1 MSMFEATNPLEPNK
15 HTETQRAAIASL
27 SVLLEERFAPIWGPP
42 RAWYET
48 VNGVVDWTE
57 DTDPLNDK
65 ETSGLEDRQR
75 GMYSVF
81 GFGVR
86 EGTDAPIER
95 HEAILVAEWVKFLT
109 NLAEH
114 IKSQG
119 GSLAVV
125 VRRGFEFAVNSSEIW
140 DTTRPSYS
148 EAEFKEVAKM
158 AHEAQMQRL
167 QGKVDPFIEAQANA
181 NAGYRFDQSTRRWR
195 LRNAT
200 EVTTR
205 LTLRCHFR
213 GLEHP
218 ARIHGFLP
226 EGSAIVNVQGPME
239 LLQRVHTEAPPLPV
253 VVVGIGPCYG
263 AEVTRAERQG
273 GSLIVSDER
282 KMAMPGPTDEELW
295 QFFKDRTGSTS
306 PLTLAEASQIAGGV
320 SAASGQLGACTNP
333 AAKSMEDHDQA
344 DSQVYQKPEPTPAP
358 VHPHPGQG
366 KPLNKD

>member
-1 MSMFEATNPLEPNK
+1 MSMFEATNTLEPNK
-15 HTETQRAAIASL
+15 HTETQRSAIASL

-65 ETSGLEDRQR
+65 EAEDRQR

-86 EGTDAPIER
+86 EGIEAPVER
-95 HEAILVAEWVKFLT
+95 HEAMLVAEWVKFLT

-125 VRRGFEFAVNSSEIW
+125 IRRGFEFTVNSSEIW
-140 DTTRPSYS
+140 DTAMPSYS
-148 EAEFKEVAKM
+148 EAEFKAVAKM

-195 LRNAT
+195 LRTAT
-200 EVTTR
+200 SVTTR

-226 EGSAIVNVQGPME
+226 EGATIVNVQAPME
-239 LLQRVHTEAPPLPV
+239 LLQKAHTEAPPLPI
-253 VVVGIGPCYG
+253 GEGPCYG
-263 AEVTRAERQG
+263 AEITRAERKG

-282 KMAMPGPTDEELW
+282 KMAMPQPTDEELW

-306 PLTLAEASQIAGGV
+306 PLTFAEASLIAEGV
-320 SAASGQLGACTNP
+320 SAASGQLGACANP
-333 AAKSMEDHDQA
+333 VVSAMTQA
-344 DSQVYQKPEPTPAP
+344 SQIQLQVDPQVYQKPEPTPAP